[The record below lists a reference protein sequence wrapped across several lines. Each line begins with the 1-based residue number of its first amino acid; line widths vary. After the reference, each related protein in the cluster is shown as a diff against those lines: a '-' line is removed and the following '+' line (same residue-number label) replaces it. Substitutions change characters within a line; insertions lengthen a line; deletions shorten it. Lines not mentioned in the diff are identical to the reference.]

1 MHAVGGILGALLTGV
16 FVSASPGGVGF
27 SEGVTMG
34 KQLYIQTVAVLAT
47 IVYDAI
53 VSFVLL
59 KVIDAVIGL
68 LVNADEE
75 TEGLDDVLQDERAY
89 QI

>member
-47 IVYDAI
+47 IA
-53 VSFVLL
+53 LL
-59 KVIDAVIGL
+59 IASCGVVHISATMYTQ
-68 LVNADEE
+68 A
-75 TEGLDDVLQDERAY
+75 A
-89 QI
+89 